1 MLAVI
6 VRSRRFLALLLVSLL
21 SAGCLPDRR
30 SEQDPKRDPNFLRG
44 QNLLSQLDY
53 EGATRAFSRALANNP
68 QSAPAHF
75 ELGFLCKDR
84 AEDPAAAIY
93 HFQQFLAL
101 EPESDQA
108 RLIRRHVDSCKM
120 ELAKLFLIAPV
131 VPDAQRELDRL
142 KNVVKDLQRENESL
156 RRELALSQAPDPQP
170 APATE
175 PIAPPASSEPP
186 APLKAPSGPKL
197 FAETPLPVPD
207 ETAATP
213 APQPVSYTIQNGDY
227 PAKIARKYGVKLEAL
242 LKANPGLNPRRLK
255 IGEKVAIP
263 TG

>member
-30 SEQDPKRDPNFLRG
+30 GEQDPKRDPNFLRG

-53 EGATRAFSRALANNP
+53 EGATRAFNRALANNP
-68 QSAPAHF
+68 RSAPAHF

-142 KNVVKDLQRENESL
+142 KNVVKDLQREHESL
-156 RRELALSQAPDPQP
+156 RRELALSQAPDPAP
-170 APATE
+170 APVSE
-175 PIAPPASSEPP
+175 PTSPP
-186 APLKAPSGPKL
+186 APQASPEAAPGPRL
-197 FAETPLPVPD
+197 FAKTPLPVPA
-207 ETAATP
+207 ETAASP
-213 APQPVSYTIQNGDY
+213 AAKPVSYTIRNGDY